1 MTEFISNAAAIVLC
15 DALVDRLDAGA
26 GAATLVIYDGAVPTD
41 ADTALSGNNVLATLT
56 FTDPAFGNAG
66 DNTPGALATA
76 SAITSDTSANA
87 GTASVFRI
95 FDSNSLIVLQGSVG
109 TSGEDINL
117 NSVIFSAGQTVALT
131 ALTVEI
137 EES

>member
-1 MTEFISNAAAIVLC
+1 MVEYISNAAAIVLC
-15 DALVDRLDAGA
+15 DALVDRIDAGA
-26 GAATLVIYDGAVPTD
+26 GAGTLVMYDGSVPAD

-56 FTDPAFGNAG
+56 FSDPAFGAAG

-87 GTASVFRI
+87 GTATFARI
-95 FDSNSLIVLQGSVG
+95 FDSNSLIVLQCSVG
-109 TSGEDINL
+109 TTGEDINL

-131 ALTVEI
+131 SLTVEV